1 MPFSLPLCP
10 PCAQISPNALSRLR
24 YLETLD
30 LSNNDLDSLSPSS
43 FSGLPLA
50 DVDLS
55 HNSFR
60 EFDMDVFTTKV
71 HSEPL
76 TVDLSHNRLRS
87 VSAASHGKKMHVQ
100 SLNLSTNRLTDV
112 PELSGLPLRDLNLDG
127 NPITHIKERAFPQL
141 EDLIYLSLSS
151 LEELQEIEARS
162 FEGLQSLQ
170 VLDLSNNPQLKT
182 LDPAMFGGLDS
193 LQELNLSGCG
203 VKSLPSNM
211 LSHLPS
217 LKSIALDG
225 GVSCWRSQKQGQFH
239 RQLGQ
244 LQHMEVLTCNMEGIV
259 F

>member
-1 MPFSLPLCP
+1 MPFSLTLWP
-10 PCAQISPNALSRLR
+10 PCSQISPNALSKLR

-30 LSNNDLDSLSPSS
+30 LSNNNLVNLSPTS
-43 FSGLPLA
+43 FTGLPLA

-76 TVDLSHNRLRS
+76 TLDLSHNRLRS
-87 VSAASHGKKMHVQ
+87 VSAASHGKKLHIQ

-112 PELSGLPLRDLNLDG
+112 PQLSGLPLRHLNLDG

-141 EDLIYLSLSS
+141 GDLMYLSLSG
-151 LEELQEIEARS
+151 LEKLQGIEAKS

-170 VLDLSNNPQLKT
+170 VLDLSNNPEFKT
-182 LDPAMFGGLDS
+182 LDPAMFRGLDS

-244 LQHMEVLTCNMEGIV
+244 LQHMEVLTCNTEGVV

>member
-1 MPFSLPLCP
+1 MSK
-10 PCAQISPNALSRLR
+10 LR

-30 LSNNDLDSLSPSS
+30 LSYNNLVSLPPSS

-60 EFDMDVFTTKV
+60 EFDMDVFTAKV

-76 TVDLSHNRLRS
+76 NLDLSNNRLRL
-87 VSAASHGKKMHVQ
+87 VSANAHGKKSHIQ

-112 PELSGLPLRDLNLDG
+112 PELPGMPLRHLSLDR

-141 EDLIYLSLSS
+141 EDLIYLSLSG
-151 LEELQEIEARS
+151 LEELQGIEARS
-162 FEGLQSLQ
+162 FEGLRSLQ
-170 VLDLSNNPQLKT
+170 VLDLSNNPEFKT
-182 LDPAMFGGLDS
+182 LDPAMFRGLDS

-217 LKSIALDG
+217 LKSINLG
-225 GVSCWRSQKQGQFH
+225 GGISCWRSQKQGQFH

-244 LQHMEVLTCNMEGIV
+244 LQHMEVLTCNTDGIV
-259 F
+259 L

>member
-1 MPFSLPLCP
+1 MSK
-10 PCAQISPNALSRLR
+10 LR

-30 LSNNDLDSLSPSS
+30 LSDNGLYSLSPNS

-55 HNSFR
+55 HNHFQ

-71 HSEPL
+71 HSGPL
-76 TVDLSHNRLRS
+76 TVDLSHNRLYA
-87 VSAASHGKKMHVQ
+87 VSADSHGKMLHIQ
-100 SLNLSTNRLTDV
+100 SLNLSTNRLAVV
-112 PELSGLPLRDLNLDG
+112 PELPGLPLRHLNLDG
-127 NPITHIKERAFPQL
+127 NPITHIRAQAFPHL
-141 EDLIYLSLSS
+141 GDLIYLSLSG
-151 LEELQEIEARS
+151 LEKLQEIEAKS
-162 FEGLQSLQ
+162 FEGLRNLQ
-170 VLDLSNNPQLKT
+170 VLDLSNNPELKT
-182 LDPAMFGGLDS
+182 LDPAVFRGLQS

-203 VKSLPSNM
+203 VASLPRDM

-217 LKSIALDG
+217 LKSIALAG

-244 LQHMEVLTCNMEGIV
+244 LQHMEVLTCNVEGVV